1 MCVAVTLKP
10 GAELTPEE
18 VFRMGMANGDGFG
31 FAWAEDGVVHW
42 WKTTVYDHE
51 YLTNLINSMKDFP
64 RFVHFRLS
72 TVGGVRADLCHPF
85 EIGPLAACQP
95 KGHANKVMMHNGHW
109 FRAGEIHDI
118 LKKEGGLPDNG
129 PWSDTRIGALM
140 ASYDEDWLTVITG
153 KVATMDG
160 DGNMKLIGSW
170 DKLRDGIMVS
180 NKSWDHEFT
189 YQRTGSGRKW
199 EGWGWTEQ
207 SWKNKEAHDK
217 VKAEKEK
224 EEKEKK
230 EKESNGKK
238 TEAKEGAD
246 SGDEHNDT
254 SGGNLGV
261 RQRNRQLPSGRAHG
275 PGEQGA
281 EREKAKYDLTPWRNP
296 STGEWWQVD
305 PVAAIQGTCRV
316 RAISESEA
324 MQIMEQAATTP
335 GKA

>member
-1 MCVAVTLKP
+1 
-10 GAELTPEE
+10 
-18 VFRMGMANGDGFG
+18 
-31 FAWAEDGVVHW
+31 
-42 WKTTVYDHE
+42 
-51 YLTNLINSMKDFP
+51 
-64 RFVHFRLS
+64 
-72 TVGGVRADLCHPF
+72 
-85 EIGPLAACQP
+85 
-95 KGHANKVMMHNGHW
+95 
-109 FRAGEIHDI
+109 
-118 LKKEGGLPDNG
+118 
-129 PWSDTRIGALM
+129 
-140 ASYDEDWLTVITG
+140 
-153 KVATMDG
+153 
-160 DGNMKLIGSW
+160 
-170 DKLRDGIMVS
+170 MVS

-238 TEAKEGAD
+238 ASEEKEGTD
-246 SGDEHNDT
+246 SGDEHHDQG
-254 SGGNLGV
+254 GGNLGV
-261 RQRNRQLPSGRAHG
+261 RQRNRQLPPGRVHG
-275 PGEQGA
+275 GQIEQGA

-305 PVAAIQGTCRV
+305 PVAALQGTSRV